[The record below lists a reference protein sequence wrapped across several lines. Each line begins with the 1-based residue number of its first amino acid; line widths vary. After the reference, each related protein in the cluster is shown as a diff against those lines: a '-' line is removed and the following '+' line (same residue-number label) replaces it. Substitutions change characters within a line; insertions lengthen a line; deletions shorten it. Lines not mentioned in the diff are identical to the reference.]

1 MHMLNKVEFP
11 LTNSQISQFF
21 LENEYTNYFT
31 VQKSLSELIE
41 DGFVFLNVNRNT
53 SYYHLTS
60 EGRES
65 LKFFENKIPNPIVDD
80 VDMFLMN
87 NKYELRNEVGTVS
100 DYYEHL
106 TATMWFTVR
115 LKKGQHPY

>member
-1 MHMLNKVEFP
+1 MALEAETLYKLIIMHMLNKVEFP

-87 NKYELRNEVGTVS
+87 NKY
-100 DYYEHL
+100 
-106 TATMWFTVR
+106 
-115 LKKGQHPY
+115 